1 MQHEQPPHAP
11 VAVLKWVDALKA
23 HMPVQ
28 NLFQRG
34 KAVGGVEQGGHVFG
48 DVAGGTGLMHG
59 HFVGHPLIV
68 PDGEPVQVR
77 VGCTLLENAV
87 QILYVSF
94 INR

>member
-1 MQHEQPPHAP
+1 MQHEQPPHAS

-48 DVAGGTGLMHG
+48 DVAGVLVSCMATSLGTRL
-59 HFVGHPLIV
+59 
-68 PDGEPVQVR
+68 
-77 VGCTLLENAV
+77 
-87 QILYVSF
+87 
-94 INR
+94 